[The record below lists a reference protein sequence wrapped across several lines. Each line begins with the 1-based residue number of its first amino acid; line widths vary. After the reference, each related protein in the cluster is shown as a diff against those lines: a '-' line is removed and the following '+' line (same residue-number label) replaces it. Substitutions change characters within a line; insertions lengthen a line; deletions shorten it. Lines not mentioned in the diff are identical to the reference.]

1 MRVRTQARWREH
13 NPDYAIGWRIQ
24 KRQETKPEA
33 DPPRMPRPL
42 DRLPWD
48 LAKDEFGGQGAEFIG
63 NLGRVL
69 LRVVKD
75 EIGPQQ
81 AGNTREL
88 GGVLGG
94 G

>member
-24 KRQETKPEA
+24 KRQEMQPEA

-48 LAKDEFGGQGAEFIG
+48 LAKDEFGAQGTEFIG

-75 EIGPQQ
+75 EIRPQQ
-81 AGNTREL
+81 AENTREL
-88 GGVLGG
+88 GKVFGG